1 MEKLYYKDQYIKE
14 FTAEIVDIKEKDSK
28 FYVELDKTAFFP
40 GGGGQFCDTGKI
52 DNHDVID
59 VCEENGTIYHITTTK
74 PIKIHKVKC
83 LIDWEKREDGMNQHF
98 GQHVL
103 SGCFFKLFNAN
114 TVGFHLGREFS
125 TVDINGFLTEEQI
138 RKAEEYANEIIKNDI
153 EVEFLTPER
162 KQLKKLGL
170 RRDLPN
176 TNEQIR
182 VVKIGDLDINAC
194 CGVHPKSTLSLRMIK
209 IKKYEKCR
217 NATRIEFLAG
227 KRAVDDSLKNDR
239 YLTEICRYLS
249 STEKEAISGIKSLHN
264 KLEEIMYTN
273 KKLEEKISKYQIK
286 EMIEEADKI
295 GEISLIKKI
304 YENENVKYISKMA
317 SKLVELDNV
326 VALIAL
332 KNDDKSNFVFASSKN
347 ISNLNMSELI
357 KDAITLVDGRG
368 GGSQFLAQGGGKDNG
383 NIESL
388 LNYAQMKIER
398 TLNKYL

>member
-14 FTAEIVDIKEKDSK
+14 FTAEIVDVKEKDSK

-114 TVGFHLGREFS
+114 TVGFHLGSEIS

-217 NATRIEFLAG
+217 NATRVEFLAG

-264 KLEEIMYTN
+264 KLEEIMHTN

-398 TLNKYL
+398 TLNK

>member
-217 NATRIEFLAG
+217 TATRIEFLAG

-398 TLNKYL
+398 TLNK

>member
-264 KLEEIMYTN
+264 KLEEIMHTN

-398 TLNKYL
+398 TLNK

>member
-103 SGCFFKLFNAN
+103 SGCFFKLFNVN

-227 KRAVDDSLKNDR
+227 KRAVDDSLNNDR

-264 KLEEIMYTN
+264 KLEEIMHTN
-273 KKLEEKISKYQIK
+273 KKLEEKISKYQIE
-286 EMIEEADKI
+286 EMIEEADRI

-357 KDAITLVDGRG
+357 KDVITLVDGRG

-388 LNYAQMKIER
+388 LNCAQMKIER
-398 TLNKYL
+398 TLNK

>member
-217 NATRIEFLAG
+217 NATRIEFLSG

-264 KLEEIMYTN
+264 KLEEIMHTN

-398 TLNKYL
+398 TLNK

>member
-398 TLNKYL
+398 TLNK

>member
-59 VCEENGTIYHITTTK
+59 VCEEDGTIYHITTTK

-383 NIESL
+383 NIDSL

-398 TLNKYL
+398 TLNK

>member
-264 KLEEIMYTN
+264 KLEEIMHTN

-286 EMIEEADKI
+286 EMIEEADRI

-398 TLNKYL
+398 TLNK

>member
-317 SKLVELDNV
+317 SKLVGLDNV

-398 TLNKYL
+398 TLNK

>member
-153 EVEFLTPER
+153 AVEFLTPER

-398 TLNKYL
+398 TLNK

>member
-59 VCEENGTIYHITTTK
+59 VCEENGTIYHVTTTK

-264 KLEEIMYTN
+264 KLEEIMHTN

-286 EMIEEADKI
+286 EMIEEADRI

-398 TLNKYL
+398 TLNK

>member
-103 SGCFFKLFNAN
+103 SGCFFKLFNVN

-273 KKLEEKISKYQIK
+273 KKLEEKISKYQIE
-286 EMIEEADKI
+286 EMIEEADRI

-368 GGSQFLAQGGGKDNG
+368 GGSQLLAQGGGKDNG

-398 TLNKYL
+398 TLNK

>member
-125 TVDINGFLTEEQI
+125 TVDINGFLTEDQI

-182 VVKIGDLDINAC
+182 VVRIGDLDINAC

-264 KLEEIMYTN
+264 KLEEIMHTN

-398 TLNKYL
+398 TLNK

>member
-125 TVDINGFLTEEQI
+125 TVDINGFLTEDQI

-162 KQLKKLGL
+162 RQLKKLGL

-182 VVKIGDLDINAC
+182 VVRIGDLDINAC

-264 KLEEIMYTN
+264 KLEEIMHTN

-368 GGSQFLAQGGGKDNG
+368 GGSQFLSQGGGKDNG

-398 TLNKYL
+398 TLNK

>member
-14 FTAEIVDIKEKDSK
+14 FTAEVVDIKEKDSK

-125 TVDINGFLTEEQI
+125 TVDINGFLTEEQV

-398 TLNKYL
+398 TLNK

>member
-194 CGVHPKSTLSLRMIK
+194 CGVHPKSTLSIRMIK

-398 TLNKYL
+398 TLNK

>member
-249 STEKEAISGIKSLHN
+249 STEKEAISGIKSLHK
-264 KLEEIMYTN
+264 KLEEIMHTN

-398 TLNKYL
+398 TLNK

>member
-194 CGVHPKSTLSLRMIK
+194 CGVHPKSTLSLGMIK

-398 TLNKYL
+398 TLNK

>member
-59 VCEENGTIYHITTTK
+59 VCEEDGTIYHITTTK

-264 KLEEIMYTN
+264 KLEEIMHTN

-398 TLNKYL
+398 TLNK

>member
-125 TVDINGFLTEEQI
+125 TVDINGFLTEDQI

-264 KLEEIMYTN
+264 KLEEIMHTN

-398 TLNKYL
+398 TLNK